1 MRLKELIKIKK
12 ENKTL
17 KECLFQ
23 VQEASKHLIKALE
36 IRDKEVRALK
46 SNRLNMFEHLKI
58 VKENKKLKKA
68 LEKIRVLTITHND
81 GNLKFCIE
89 CKECS
94 VKIRKYDEEI
104 IKIVNDTQ
112 LAERSNNATKN
123 IHTKRE
129 SY

>member
-81 GNLKFCIE
+81 
-89 CKECS
+89 
-94 VKIRKYDEEI
+94 
-104 IKIVNDTQ
+104 
-112 LAERSNNATKN
+112 
-123 IHTKRE
+123 
-129 SY
+129 